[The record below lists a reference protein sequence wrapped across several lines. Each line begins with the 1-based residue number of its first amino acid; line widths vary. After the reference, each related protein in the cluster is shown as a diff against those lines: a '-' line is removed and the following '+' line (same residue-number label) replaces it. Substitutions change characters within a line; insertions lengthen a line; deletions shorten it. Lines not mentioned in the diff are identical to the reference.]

1 MHSRRS
7 ILRGGFLG
15 AGSVALS
22 PLLRHLRMLEF
33 GPAQRQLPKRFVF
46 VVKSSGLQAD
56 YLEPGGLERGGD
68 ALVDAPLRGRQLHE
82 SLQPLA
88 PFLDR
93 LTILQGLSGKMCT
106 IGHSSFYGALGAYKA
121 DGKTPPTGPT
131 LDGFLSA
138 RFPSVFDH
146 VGLKMGAGGAGTA
159 YPAISAR
166 GKNQQLPYQCDPQLA
181 YMNLFGSIV
190 DSGDIAKKY
199 RRSGSVL
206 DFMSQ
211 DIQRL
216 QARLPGPEREK
227 LGHYLEGFET
237 LKRRRSKLVSMQAE
251 LAANAPKLGDKYT
264 SKVSTH
270 HLDAHFDMATA
281 ALITGITNVVSIHC
295 DDLQSSYEGLGIT
308 PTVHSIG
315 HGSSNGAETAQ
326 QCRDRIRRFH
336 LELTAGMAAR
346 LAAVPEGDGSM
357 LDNTLIVYLSD
368 NSNLHH
374 STAVEWPILTLGGLG
389 GAWKGGG
396 RYLAWPRYGRQGHR
410 TIGNFLTTVCHAA
423 GQAVE
428 HFGQLD
434 LALSADLDQRGPLSE
449 LLG

>member
-1 MHSRRS
+1 MLSRRS

-33 GPAQRQLPKRFVF
+33 GRSGHTLPKRFVF

-56 YLEPGGLERGGD
+56 YLEPEGLERGGD
-68 ALVDAPLRGRQLHE
+68 ALVDAPLAGRALHE
-82 SLQPLA
+82 SLQPLQ
-88 PFLDR
+88 PFVDR
-93 LTILQGLSGKMCT
+93 LTILQGLSGKMCS

-121 DGKTPPTGPT
+121 TGNAPPSAAT
-131 LDGFLSA
+131 LDGWLSA

-146 VGLKMGAGGAGTA
+146 VGLKMGSGGVGTT

-206 DFMSQ
+206 DFMSA
-211 DIQRL
+211 DIKRL

-227 LGHYLEGFET
+227 LGHYVAGFET
-237 LKRRRSKLVSMQAE
+237 LKNRREQLVSMQTE
-251 LAANAPKLGDKYT
+251 LAANAPELTDKYT

-295 DDLQSSYEGLGIT
+295 DDLSSSYSGLGIT

-315 HGSSNGAETAQ
+315 HGSSNGEMTAQ

-336 LELTAGMAAR
+336 LELTAGMASR
-346 LAAVPEGDGSM
+346 LAEVPEGDGTM
-357 LDNTLIVYLSD
+357 LDNTLIVYVSD

-374 STAVEWPILTLGGLG
+374 STAFEWPMLVLGDLG
-389 GAWKGGG
+389 GALRAGG
-396 RYLAWPRYGRQGHR
+396 RYLAWPRYGKQGHR
-410 TIGNFLTTVCHAA
+410 TIGNWLTTVCHAA
-423 GQAVE
+423 GAPVD
-428 HFGQLD
+428 HFGQAD
-434 LALSADLDQRGPLSE
+434 LALSSDVDQLGPLQE
-449 LLG
+449 LLS

>member
-7 ILRGGFLG
+7 ILKGGFLG
-15 AGSVALS
+15 AGSVALA
-22 PLLRHLRMLEF
+22 PLLRHLEMLER
-33 GPAQRQLPKRFVF
+33 GAPGRELPKRFVF
-46 VVKSSGLQAD
+46 VVKSSGLQGD
-56 YLEPGGLERGGD
+56 YLEPEGLKRGGD
-68 ALVDAPLRGRQLHE
+68 ALVDAKLEGRKLHE
-82 SLQPLA
+82 SLEPLQP
-88 PFLDR
+88 FVDR

-121 DGKTPPTGPT
+121 SGNAPPSAAT
-131 LDGFLSA
+131 LDGWLSA

-146 VGLKMGAGGAGTA
+146 VGLKMGSGGVGTT
-159 YPAISAR
+159 YPSISAR

-237 LKRRRSKLVSMQAE
+237 LKRRRSKLVSMQAQ
-251 LAANAPKLGDKYT
+251 LAANAPELGDKYT

-396 RYLAWPRYGRQGHR
+396 RYLAWPRHGRQGHR

-423 GQAVE
+423 GQPVE

-434 LALSADLDQRGPLSE
+434 LALSTDLDQRGPLGE

>member
-15 AGSVALS
+15 AGSLALS
-22 PLLRHLRMLEF
+22 PFLRHLRMLEF
-33 GPAQRQLPKRFVF
+33 GDAPNQLPKRFVF
-46 VVKSSGLQAD
+46 VVKSSGLQGD
-56 YLEPGGLERGGD
+56 YLEPEGLQRGGD
-68 ALVDAPLRGRQLHE
+68 TLVDAQLQGRKLHD
-82 SLQPLA
+82 SLQPLQ
-88 PFLDR
+88 PFADR

-121 DGKTPPTGPT
+121 NGNTPPTGAT
-131 LDGFLSA
+131 LDGWLST

-146 VGLKMGAGGAGTA
+146 VGLKMGSGGVGTT

-166 GKNQQLPYQCDPQLA
+166 GKSQQLPYQCDPQLA

-206 DFMSQ
+206 DFMSK
-211 DIQRL
+211 DIQKL
-216 QARLPGPEREK
+216 QSRLPGPEREK

-237 LKRRRSKLVSMQAE
+237 LKNRRRKLVSMQKE
-251 LAANAPKLGDKYT
+251 LAANAPELNDKYT

-295 DDLQSSYEGLGIT
+295 DDLQSSYAGLGIT

-336 LELTAGMAAR
+336 LELTAGMARR
-346 LAAVPEGDGSM
+346 LDAVPEGDGTM

-374 STAVEWPILTLGGLG
+374 STGVEWPILVLGDLGGRLR
-389 GAWKGGG
+389 AGG
-396 RYLAWPRYGRQGHR
+396 RYLAWPRYGRKGHR
-410 TIGNFLTTVCHAA
+410 TIGNWLTTVCHAA
-423 GQAVE
+423 GQPVE
-428 HFGQLD
+428 HFGQAD
-434 LALSADLDQRGPLSE
+434 LALPGDIEQLGPLPE
-449 LLG
+449 LLA

>member
-15 AGSVALS
+15 AGSLALS
-22 PLLRHLRMLEF
+22 PFLRHLRMLEF
-33 GPAQRQLPKRFVF
+33 GDAPNQLPKRFVF
-46 VVKSSGLQAD
+46 VVKSSGLQGD
-56 YLEPGGLERGGD
+56 YLEPAGLRRGGD
-68 ALVDAPLRGRQLHE
+68 TLVDEKLQGRKLHD
-82 SLQPLA
+82 SLQPLQ
-88 PFLDR
+88 PFVDR

-121 DGKTPPTGPT
+121 NGNTPPTAAT
-131 LDGFLSA
+131 LDGWLSQQ
-138 RFPSVFDH
+138 FPSVFDH
-146 VGLKMGAGGAGTA
+146 VGLKMGSGGAGTT

-206 DFMSQ
+206 DFMSK

-237 LKRRRSKLVSMQAE
+237 LKNRRRKLVSMQKQ
-251 LAANAPKLGDKYT
+251 LAANAPELTDKYT

-281 ALITGITNVVSIHC
+281 ALITGITNVISIHC
-295 DDLQSSYEGLGIT
+295 DDLQSSYAGLGIT

-336 LELTAGMAAR
+336 LELTAGMAKR

-374 STAVEWPILTLGGLG
+374 STGIEWPMLVLGNLGTALHDGGALEEALASKQQALAVEEAVGSRAGAALMGLS
-389 GAWKGGG
+389 
-396 RYLAWPRYGRQGHR
+396 
-410 TIGNFLTTVCHAA
+410 IGNLLLL
-423 GQAVE
+423 VE
-428 HFGQLD
+428 
-434 LALSADLDQRGPLSE
+434 P
-449 LLG
+449 